1 MAIEGTLGPSPR
13 MVLNESNANEWSAM
27 NEGEQISYLRH
38 WPAVRQPHT
47 TTRRMATTIR
57 RQNKRFQAEKFFL
70 PWFSFCFILL
80 KKRERELKQWV
91 IVLERKFHSNGVT
104 CVFHACPEPPGS
116 ASRVVVAV
124 LASIYRLT
132 DTAEAGCS
140 ASCSGHRWA
149 LSRHASIGYSALKT
163 LDIR

>member
-1 MAIEGTLGPSPR
+1 MKMAIEGTLGPSPR

-80 KKRERELKQWV
+80 KKRER
-91 IVLERKFHSNGVT
+91 
-104 CVFHACPEPPGS
+104 
-116 ASRVVVAV
+116 
-124 LASIYRLT
+124 
-132 DTAEAGCS
+132 AEAVGDRPGEKISFKRRDLCVPCVS
-140 ASCSGHRWA
+140 RTPGIRQSSCCCRARLHLSPHRH
-149 LSRHASIGYSALKT
+149 SRGRLLRFVLRPPLGPLTARFYWLFRT
-163 LDIR
+163 